1 MNFLSPE
8 CNNQIL
14 YANFYILSQSVN
26 FVLQCKNLRSHF
38 FFWHSCIHPCLFEN
52 AESILG
58 RSGTLASWL
67 DAGSGRRLKETQIHV
82 REAAGRRAANKYVC
96 TCSRRRRVSVFAQ
109 MCFLGGSIFLV
120 FRRQKLIWSF
130 CCTAAAAANAVV
142 VKNGAPLACRSQR
155 TKRNFYWFMEL
166 SSAARQR
173 VGGWKWQVEL
183 PRAAHQ
189 SCIQTYF
196 YRGLA
201 EAGRQAGGRSTGS
214 RSTTS
219 ACASTAPTDRRT
231 RKLRRVRPPARSL
244 ASASSP
250 PNWPTFPTRA
260 LELVFRS
267 PLDRFVIITFSS
279 NCK

>member
-1 MNFLSPE
+1 M
-8 CNNQIL
+8 
-14 YANFYILSQSVN
+14 
-26 FVLQCKNLRSHF
+26 
-38 FFWHSCIHPCLFEN
+38 
-52 AESILG
+52 
-58 RSGTLASWL
+58 
-67 DAGSGRRLKETQIHV
+67 
-82 REAAGRRAANKYVC
+82 AGRRAANKYVC
-96 TCSRRRRVSVFAQ
+96 TYSRRRRVSVFAQ

-130 CCTAAAAANAVV
+130 CCTAAAANVVV

-166 SSAARQR
+166 SSAARQP

-201 EAGRQAGGRSTGS
+201 EAGRRAEHWLQVDDLCLRLD
-214 RSTTS
+214 
-219 ACASTAPTDRRT
+219 CTDRRT

-244 ASASSP
+244 ARASSP

-260 LELVFRS
+260 LELVFIS